1 MRQSKT
7 WRLWVSYLGTSFHG
21 FQKQPGQPSIEQAFL
36 AAFERLIGYAPEITP
51 AGRTDSGVH
60 ARGQVVSCTF
70 ESRFDSRTLPLALS
84 HLLGPDIAVYRADE
98 MPEIFNA
105 RFHAIG
111 KRYVY
116 RISQN
121 MRAHPFEHAY
131 TWHVASPLNLEA
143 MQEAANYLVGEH
155 DFESFRSSSCVA
167 EHARRYL
174 WKIKIP
180 LNPPFSKGEILPPFA
195 KGGPGGIS
203 IDIRGNAFCHNQ
215 VRIITGTLVEVG
227 LGKYSPERVKEIL
240 LAKDRT
246 LAGRTAPAHGLT
258 LEEVYYPDDL
268 SRAEI
273 PEGAKFPRYPVTN
286 ETWPC

>member
-21 FQKQPGQPSIEQAFL
+21 FQKQPGQPSVEQAFL
-36 AAFERLIGYAPEITP
+36 TAFERLIGYAPEITP

-60 ARGQVVSCTF
+60 ARGQVISCTF

-84 HLLGPDIAVYRADE
+84 HVLGPDISVYRADE
-98 MPEIFNA
+98 MPEAFNA

-121 MRAHPFEHAY
+121 TRVHPFEHKY
-131 TWHVASPLNLEA
+131 TWHVASALNLEA
-143 MQEAANYLVGEH
+143 MQQAANYLVGEH
-155 DFESFRSSSCVA
+155 DFESFRSSSCMA
-167 EHARRYL
+167 EHARRYI
-174 WKIKIP
+174 WKIAVSP
-180 LNPPFSKGEILPPFA
+180 LSTGWRGVGGEV
-195 KGGPGGIS
+195 S
-203 IDIRGNAFCHNQ
+203 VDIRGNAFCHNQ

-268 SRAEI
+268 SSAEI
-273 PEGAKFPRYPVTN
+273 PEGARFPRYPVTN

>member
-7 WRLWVSYLGTSFHG
+7 WRLWVSYLGTSFNG
-21 FQKQPGQPSIEQAFL
+21 FQKQPGQPSVEQAFL
-36 AAFERLIGYAPEITP
+36 TAFERLIGYAPEIIP

-60 ARGQVVSCTF
+60 ARGQVISCTF

-98 MPEIFNA
+98 MPQNFNA

-116 RISQN
+116 RIAQSMCAQ
-121 MRAHPFEHAY
+121 PFEHAY
-131 TWHVASPLNLEA
+131 TWHISSPLDFKA
-143 MQEAANYLVGEH
+143 MQEAADYLVGEH
-155 DFESFRSSSCVA
+155 DFESFRSSSCMA

-174 WKIKIP
+174 WKISP
-180 LNPPFSKGEILPPFA
+180 LPLGEGQGEGLIL
-195 KGGPGGIS
+195 
-203 IDIRGNAFCHNQ
+203 DIRGNAFCHNQ

-268 SRAEI
+268 NSAEI
-273 PEGAKFPRYPVTN
+273 PEGASFPRYPVTN